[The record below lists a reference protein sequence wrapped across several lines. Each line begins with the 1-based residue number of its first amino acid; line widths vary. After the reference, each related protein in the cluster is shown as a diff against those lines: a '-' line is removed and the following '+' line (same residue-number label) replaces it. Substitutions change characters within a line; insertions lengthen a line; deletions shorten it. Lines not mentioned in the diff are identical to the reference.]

1 MGNYEGKYNK
11 LMAKAKGALRDM
23 KGKKSVGVIEI
34 DEERKLM
41 KIAKPVGV
49 IGALVPCT
57 NPEVTPTVKIAHAI
71 KGKNAIILSPHPR
84 TKKTNAL
91 IVKIVRET
99 LKKYNAPEDLVIGI
113 DEPTMEISSQLMK
126 QTDLVL
132 ATGGTGLVKAAYSS
146 GTPAY
151 GVGAGNAVV
160 VVDETA
166 DLKDAASKIRASKTF
181 DYATSCSA
189 ENSIIVQSKVY
200 DAMLD
205 ALKAEGGYLVDE
217 EEKKRLQTA
226 LWIDGHLNPEIIAQS
241 AQEIARIANTDIP
254 EETIFIMVEEEGI
267 GKDYPFSGEK
277 LSVILTV
284 YKYHDFQEAVDKV
297 NEITNYQGRGHSCGI
312 HSFNEENIMK
322 LALETKVSRMNVNQG
337 QALANTGKGV
347 QSHGSMPY
355 EGVNAIENMVK
366 VINAIDKKI
375 RPLLM
380 ADSKYPI
387 QPIECRK
394 STLTITTIEAGNKV
408 NTVPNRCKATFDWR
422 LIPEQSVSWAK
433 EKILSI
439 CEELKSKDPNFDYE
453 FNVIMEVEP
462 TIVPDDTDVVNAFL
476 KAGNEY
482 LGKEMDFSLSPGS
495 DDQKYVVKEGNM
507 EECIVYGPG
516 PLVLAHKVDE
526 YVKIEDMKNS
536 AKIMAL
542 ATAMLLG
549 VEE

>member
-1 MGNYEGKYNK
+1 MKEY
-11 LMAKAKGALRDM
+11 KGIKNAIDRAVESLEKELIEFAQEIVRIPTENPPGRYYPECAETIGDM
-23 KGKKSVGVIEI
+23 MKKIGCEVEYINI
-34 DEERKLM
+34 PEEL
-41 KIAKPVGV
+41 
-49 IGALVPCT
+49 L
-57 NPEVTPTVKIAHAI
+57 PELAP
-71 KGKNAIILSPHPR
+71 KGKNLPRVNVIGRYKGTHDRPNIHFSGHYDVVPAGEGWSVDPYEAVVKDGKLFGRGSSDQKSGIVSQIFAIY
-84 TKKTNAL
+84 A
-91 IVKIVRET
+91 
-99 LKKYNAPEDLVIGI
+99 LKKAGI
-113 DEPTMEISSQLMK
+113 KLKGTIISSA
-126 QTDLVL
+126 TPDEE
-132 ATGGTGLVKAAYSS
+132 TGGE
-146 GTPAY
+146 
-151 GVGAGNAVV
+151 AG
-160 VVDETA
+160 
-166 DLKDAASKIRASKTF
+166 
-181 DYATSCSA
+181 
-189 ENSIIVQSKVY
+189 
-200 DAMLD
+200 M
-205 ALKAEGGYLVDE
+205 GYLVKE
-217 EEKKRLQTA
+217 
-226 LWIDGHLNPEIIAQS
+226 GYLNKE
-241 AQEIARIANTDIP
+241 NTD
-254 EETIFIMVEEEGI
+254 
-267 GKDYPFSGEK
+267 YC
-277 LSVILTV
+277 VITECL
-284 YKYHDFQEAVDKV
+284 DVDKV
-297 NEITNYQGRGHSCGI
+297 CLGHRGTLW
-312 HSFNEENIMK
+312 FE
-322 LALETKVSRMNVNQG
+322 LT
-337 QALANTGKGV
+337 TKGV

-387 QPIECRK
+387 QPVECRK

-422 LIPEQSVSWAK
+422 LIPEQSVSWGK